1 MHIDWFTSWL
11 GNPLLKRIR
20 CLGCRHRLSTRNYGK
35 YILERN
41 KFGCNKFSHIKVYK
55 RIPAKQVF
63 SCAKLVTS
71 KRATLNYS
79 GKAVYVA
86 LMKTYSKHFWK
97 LSKKITCGVI
107 ALVKLQSD
115 SSEELFNTKIALSRV
130 SPSKFSERFQNCLI
144 PLLDCKRKYL
154 LVEKQTF
161 HREKQVL

>member
-1 MHIDWFTSWL
+1 MDVINFHTS
-11 GNPLLKRIR
+11 
-20 CLGCRHRLSTRNYGK
+20 
-35 YILERN
+35 
-41 KFGCNKFSHIKVYK
+41 KFIKEYQLHKFS
-55 RIPAKQVF
+55 
-63 SCAKLVTS
+63 LVQNWITS
-71 KRATLNYS
+71 KSATLNYS

-86 LMKTYSKHFWK
+86 LMKTYSKHFRK

-115 SSEELFNTKIALSRV
+115 SSEELFNTEIALSRV
-130 SPSKFSERFQNCLI
+130 SPSKFSERFQNCFI

>member
-1 MHIDWFTSWL
+1 MANIFYSAINLDVINFHTS
-11 GNPLLKRIR
+11 
-20 CLGCRHRLSTRNYGK
+20 
-35 YILERN
+35 
-41 KFGCNKFSHIKVYK
+41 KFIKEYQLNKFSLLQNWI
-55 RIPAKQVF
+55 
-63 SCAKLVTS
+63 TS

-86 LMKTYSKHFWK
+86 LMKTYSKHSWTLSKKITRGVIALGKAVYVALMKTCSKHFWK

-130 SPSKFSERFQNCLI
+130 SPSKFSERFQNCFI